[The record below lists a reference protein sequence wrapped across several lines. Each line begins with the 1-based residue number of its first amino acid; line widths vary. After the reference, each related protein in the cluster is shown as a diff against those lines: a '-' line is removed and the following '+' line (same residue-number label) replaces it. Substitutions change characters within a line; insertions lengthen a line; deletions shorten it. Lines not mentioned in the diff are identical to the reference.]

1 MVFVP
6 RGFFPSLYPRLAF
19 SSSFMYA
26 QFDDSIN
33 RVARNNTKISS
44 SSSSSPA
51 QTTKS
56 PAQRTAAAKKSAPRC
71 AARAPPNEES
81 FGQKATAASAAVLLA
96 VSSAQPALAL
106 DKAVLQE
113 KGHAF
118 AENSA
123 QVLRTANGASLKG
136 AVLSAVD
143 VALSAKPDKVL
154 KTVDAG
160 LDMLSTCDANALKKA
175 VVTTEK
181 ATAQAI
187 SAGELIPDDATID
200 EVVDAAASV
209 ATTCN
214 AGALSTFAKTATD
227 AATSIDGGKLMGL
240 TASAA
245 KVGLSSDKAALAA
258 ATAAAGDLVLSLR

>member
-1 MVFVP
+1 
-6 RGFFPSLYPRLAF
+6 
-19 SSSFMYA
+19 MYA

-33 RVARNNTKISS
+33 RVARNNTKIS

-209 ATTCN
+209 AATCN

>member
-26 QFDDSIN
+26 QFDVSIN
-33 RVARNNTKISS
+33 RVARNNTKI

>member
-1 MVFVP
+1 M
-6 RGFFPSLYPRLAF
+6 
-19 SSSFMYA
+19 
-26 QFDDSIN
+26 
-33 RVARNNTKISS
+33 
-44 SSSSSPA
+44 
-51 QTTKS
+51 
-56 PAQRTAAAKKSAPRC
+56 
-71 AARAPPNEES
+71 
-81 FGQKATAASAAVLLA
+81 LLA

-209 ATTCN
+209 AATCN

-227 AATSIDGGKLMGL
+227 AATSIDSGKLMGL

-245 KVGLSSDKAALAA
+245 KVGLSSDKAALDA

>member
-1 MVFVP
+1 MGIPLAHALYRSKCTLLPPARPSSSIKFVSRLLP
-6 RGFFPSLYPRLAF
+6 RSAPPPRRNLHPDVRHTTRRTKKANSFVRKPRLRPPPC
-19 SSSFMYA
+19 SSLLF
-26 QFDDSIN
+26 QFL
-33 RVARNNTKISS
+33 RNQHLHST
-44 SSSSSPA
+44 P
-51 QTTKS
+51 
-56 PAQRTAAAKKSAPRC
+56 
-71 AARAPPNEES
+71 
-81 FGQKATAASAAVLLA
+81 
-96 VSSAQPALAL
+96 
-106 DKAVLQE
+106 VLQE

-123 QVLRTANGASLKG
+123 QVLRTAKGASLKG

-175 VVTTEK
+175 VVTSEK

-187 SAGELIPDDATID
+187 SADELIPDDATID

-209 ATTCN
+209 AATCN
-214 AGALSTFAKTATD
+214 AGALSNFAKTATD